1 MTTMCAKYSKGEK
14 SARREILSFFFH
26 RNRHFFSSKSSF
38 FAIKSLSRLCR
49 NATNF
54 LSRTSSAHVHTHK
67 KDDDDEEEEEEEE
80 GF

>member
-1 MTTMCAKYSKGEK
+1 MHEEK
-14 SARREILSFFFH
+14 FC
-26 RNRHFFSSKSSF
+26 HFFSSKSSF

-67 KDDDDEEEEEEEE
+67 KDDDDEEEEEE